1 MIGVSPYQ
9 FHTPF
14 SSVTGYGGENI
25 RELTEKYDQPR
36 TDETIDSYLLLS

>member
-9 FHTPF
+9 FQTPF
-14 SSVTGYGGENI
+14 FSATDYGGKNI